1 MKTQTAHAGTVAPA
15 GVAARPRRGKIRG
28 SHHTHR
34 TTVRWLLAPAVIFLL
49 VWMLVPLAMTFYYSF
64 ENYNLMMPLD
74 RGFAGIL
81 NYQLLFDDP
90 IFWAALGNTLVLVFF
105 SLILTVGFGLALALL
120 FNRTFPLRGVA
131 RTLAVA
137 PFFVMPV
144 VAGLIWKNM
153 LMHPVYGLFA
163 WVFRSLGLEP
173 IDWLAQY
180 PMSSVVIMITWMW
193 TPFALLVLLTGLQSL
208 PEDQLEAVRLDGANR
223 WQEFRHIVLPHL
235 GQVIYVVLMLESIFF
250 LTSFAEIYT
259 TTSGG
264 PGTAT
269 TNLPYYIYLNAFF
282 QYDIGTS
289 SAGAIAAV
297 VLANIFAI
305 FLIRFVSG
313 NLNAG
318 ANR

>member
-1 MKTQTAHAGTVAPA
+1 MESNSAPT
-15 GVAARPRRGKIRG
+15 GQRHKERG
-28 SHHTHR
+28 SQQPHR
-34 TTVRWLLAPAVIFLL
+34 TTVRWLMLPSVLFLL
-49 VWMLVPLAMTFYYSF
+49 VWMIVPLVMTLYYSF
-64 ENYNLMMPLD
+64 QNYNLMMPMD
-74 RGFAGIL
+74 RSFAGIM
-81 NYQLLFDDP
+81 NYSLMFTDP
-90 IFWAALGNTLVLVFF
+90 TFWDSLINTLVLVF
-105 SLILTVGFGLALALL
+105 SCLILTLVLGLAFALL
-120 FNRTFPLRGVA
+120 YNRVFPLRGLA

-153 LMHPVYGLFA
+153 LMHPVYGLFS
-163 WVFRSLGLEP
+163 WMLRSVGLEP
-173 IDWLAQY
+173 IDWFGNY
-180 PMSSVVIMITWMW
+180 PMISVIIMITWIW

-282 QYDIGTS
+282 QYDIGFS
-289 SAGAIAAV
+289 SASAIAAV
-297 VLANIFAI
+297 ILANIFAI
-305 FLIRFVSG
+305 FLIRFVAG
-313 NLNAG
+313 NLKAG
-318 ANR
+318 ARS

>member
-1 MKTQTAHAGTVAPA
+1 MLPSV
-15 GVAARPRRGKIRG
+15 
-28 SHHTHR
+28 
-34 TTVRWLLAPAVIFLL
+34 LFLL
-49 VWMLVPLAMTFYYSF
+49 VWMIVPLVMTLYYSF
-64 ENYNLMMPLD
+64 QNYNLMMPMD
-74 RGFAGIL
+74 RSFAGIM
-81 NYQLLFDDP
+81 NYSLMFTDP
-90 IFWAALGNTLVLVFF
+90 TFWDSLINTLVLVF
-105 SLILTVGFGLALALL
+105 SCLILTLVLGLAFALL
-120 FNRTFPLRGVA
+120 YNRVFPLRGVA

-153 LMHPVYGLFA
+153 LMHPVYGLFS
-163 WVFRSLGLEP
+163 WMLRSVGLEP
-173 IDWLAQY
+173 IDWFGNY
-180 PMSSVVIMITWMW
+180 PMISVIIMITWIW

-282 QYDIGTS
+282 QYDIGFS
-289 SAGAIAAV
+289 SASAIAAV
-297 VLANIFAI
+297 ILANIFAI
-305 FLIRFVSG
+305 FLIRFVAG
-313 NLNAG
+313 NLKAG
-318 ANR
+318 ARS